1 MPTNERQSVEMQM
14 SGGPQPATDWRRA
27 LLGWGFLTLI
37 AAVFV
42 GAATKS
48 GGLTKVIGAVGV
60 LMILV
65 PTVTLVATWLR
76 AKTSNGGMHTSGS
89 AGSRP

>member
-1 MPTNERQSVEMQM
+1 MPNNERQSVEKQM
-14 SGGPQPATDWRRA
+14 SRGPQSAMDWRRV
-27 LLGWGFLTLI
+27 LLGWGFLMLI

-42 GAATKS
+42 GAATKN
-48 GGLTKVIGAVGV
+48 GGLTKGIGAVGV

-65 PTVTLVATWLR
+65 STVTLVATWLHS
-76 AKTSNGGMHTSGS
+76 KTRNGGMHTSGS

>member
-1 MPTNERQSVEMQM
+1 MPNNERQSVEKQM
-14 SGGPQPATDWRRA
+14 SRGPQPAVDWRRA

-48 GGLTKVIGAVGV
+48 VGLTKGIGAVGV

-65 PTVTLVATWLR
+65 STASLVATWLR
-76 AKTSNGGMHTSGS
+76 AKASHGGRHTSGS